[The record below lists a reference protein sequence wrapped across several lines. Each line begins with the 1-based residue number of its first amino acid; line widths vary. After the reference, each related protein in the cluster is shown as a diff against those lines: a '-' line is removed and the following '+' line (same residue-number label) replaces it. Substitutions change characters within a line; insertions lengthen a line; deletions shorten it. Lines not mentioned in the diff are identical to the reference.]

1 MPNSGVNQ
9 WGPFTTPAS
18 GDTTPTYAPTA
29 TPGKPATPPQS
40 PSGSVTGQSAT
51 WNYNAGETSTRYYL
65 DTVFNVYSAQQGV
78 NAISNLLSIT
88 SSFAGIPAAQ
98 LQVNNFTAG
107 SYGTTGNKFS

>member
-1 MPNSGVNQ
+1 MPTNNY
-9 WGPFTTPAS
+9 GPWYTTAS
-18 GDTTPTYAPTA
+18 GGGSGAVSNPSLQN
-29 TPGKPATPPQS
+29 PPQS
-40 PSGSVTGQSAT
+40 PSGSVSGQSAT
-51 WNYNAGETSTRYYL
+51 WNYSNSETSTQYYL
-65 DTVFNVYSAQQGV
+65 DAVLNVDAVQQGA